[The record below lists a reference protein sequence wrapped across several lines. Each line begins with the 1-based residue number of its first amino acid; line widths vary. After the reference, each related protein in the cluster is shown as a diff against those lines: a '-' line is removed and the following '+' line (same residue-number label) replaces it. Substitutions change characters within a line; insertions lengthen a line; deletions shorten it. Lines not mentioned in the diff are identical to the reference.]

1 MRINFEQ
8 DWVVQWFAEASKG
21 LADDQKKA
29 NWALRLVSQPEH
41 RGDSLT
47 PQQLRENARRAAA
60 SRLIRANSERAVAE
74 FREEM
79 KLADREHGL

>member
-1 MRINFEQ
+1 MSINFEQ
-8 DWVVQWFAEASKG
+8 DWVVRWFAEPSKG
-21 LADDQKKA
+21 MADDQKKA

-41 RGDSLT
+41 RGNSLS
-47 PQQLRENARRAAA
+47 PEQLRENARRAAA
-60 SRLIRANSERAVAE
+60 SRLIKANSERAAAE